1 MQVAN
6 VSIEASANNLTRLES
21 LIKDQ
26 KITDEKLRKEIS
38 KLMLKKMNLQ
48 TDFDNANAEIEKLEN
63 EISEKGKK
71 IRDIKYELNR

>member
-48 TDFDNANAEIEKLEN
+48 TDFDNANAEIKKLEN

>member
-6 VSIEASANNLTRLES
+6 VSIEAGVNNITRLES

-26 KITDEKLRKEIS
+26 NITDEKLRKEIS

-48 TDFDNANAEIEKLEN
+48 TDFDNAIAEIEKLEK

-71 IRDIKYELNR
+71 IRNIKYELNR

>member
-71 IRDIKYELNR
+71 IRDIKCELNR